1 MRKIY
6 LVLIMVVV
14 TGLLIGCPSDPTG
27 NGGGTTNPEKP
38 VEQKPHIDY
47 PDWNNNRVDDREE
60 TLTPKDRA
68 ELFSILDYQKKYE
81 DKGWLAKSIDVN
93 NLGLID
99 DSTQMTAPVNV
110 QNPPSFPRSFLFQRG
125 DLYIRWFSQD
135 VSNWDVS
142 QLTNLS
148 GLFFFA
154 EDFNQDISSW
164 DVSSV
169 TEMEGLFAYTS
180 FSQDIGSWNVENV
193 SNMKGLF
200 LASDFN
206 QDISNWDVSNV
217 TNMSYMLSSELFN
230 QDISK
235 WDVSSVT
242 DMSYMFTASPFDHS
256 LSTWVDR
263 IEKVEDFTYMFAWS
277 QMNQDLRSWDVTG
290 KITDEMFYGTP
301 MEFKKDQH
309 PQGCLCGA
317 RWDDPRNTEY
327 RDTYGEWSHDPDNP
341 IIN

>member
-47 PDWNNNRVDDREE
+47 PDWNDNRVDDREE
-60 TLTPKDRA
+60 VLTPKDRE

-93 NLGLID
+93 NVRIID
-99 DSTQMTAPVNV
+99 SRNQVALETEIEIFWLPQ
-110 QNPPSFPRSFLFQRG
+110 SFLSEKSSEYAQ
-125 DLYIRWFSQD
+125 YINI
-135 VSNWDVS
+135 SNWDVS
-142 QLTNLS
+142 KTSNLS
-148 GLFFFA
+148 GLFF
-154 EDFNQDISSW
+154 ESKFNQDISSW
-164 DVSSV
+164 DVSNV
-169 TEMEGLFAYTS
+169 TDMRGMFADTWE
-180 FSQDIGSWNVENV
+180 FDQDISSWDV
-193 SNMKGLF
+193 SNVTDMS
-200 LASDFN
+200 LAFGWSYFN
-206 QDISNWDVSNV
+206 QDISQWNVSNVTDMSLMFAGAWEFNQDISSWDVSNV
-217 TNMSYMLSSELFN
+217 TNMFG
-230 QDISK
+230 
-235 WDVSSVT
+235 
-242 DMSYMFTASPFDHS
+242 
-256 LSTWVDR
+256 
-263 IEKVEDFTYMFAWS
+263 MFADTWS
-277 QMNQDLRSWDVTG
+277 FDQDLRSWDVTG
-290 KITDEMFYGTP
+290 KITTDMFTYSP
-301 MEFKKDQH
+301 MQFKVNKH